1 MMAKFDIFVRDIDL
15 GRDML
20 PDGWEVGNGLSPLSA
35 SGGDGAGGDPDD
47 DGLTNLQEYQ
57 RGTKSRK
64 RDTDGD
70 GLSDGDEVNTHNT
83 NPLLT
88 DTDGDG
94 VRDGDEVPHSPGSCP
109 NDPDDE
115 GNPANCV
122 TLRLTVGDP
131 SGSHSERWN
140 FEVFE
145 EATGRDVVRHCDDGF
160 GTPGSAEYA
169 LVKGKAYTFSLRWI
183 GTNLDEGP
191 DYDWQALIND
201 SDETGAREGLYG
213 TGAFIVE
220 DSYGLLTE
228 ERHGNEFDI
237 TIGETGRIIVPK
249 VEIVG
254 LDKTVTWPCTCA
266 ESRVIVAA
274 NVAPAT
280 VADNVNWTASC
291 FADNEIRIFF
301 LDCQTA
307 PPAGTPA
314 DLQDADFFAVFAPP
328 TNFTTEFTVGLS
340 VTDYQ
345 SSDNTHVLV
354 HAVPNGKS
362 TSTSMWLNP
371 PTKPYGRAYKYTF
384 SSSGG
389 DLDGV
394 RISERVTFAND
405 PYWYQ
410 RGDIVYGQEIWD
422 LDSTGMMDEYD
433 EYSDPYDLG
442 QININRFHPVPPG
455 SGTPVIYQTLQTY
468 GWKCPLCSTYRDFFS
483 HEIYT
488 GLSSYDESSAIP
500 KYETSISNGIIFE
513 EDYLGNPFLDVD
525 DIVSS
530 SLTVIANGSNTFQV
544 GWSGT
549 YQKSSKPQAM
559 DLNWNW
565 DCEDSLGCTFSSLRD
580 NPVTITTGTQA
591 GTLNLWINLN
601 PIRSSDPTFKAHSIS
616 IQLIEP

>member
-1 MMAKFDIFVRDIDL
+1 
-15 GRDML
+15 
-20 PDGWEVGNGLSPLSA
+20 
-35 SGGDGAGGDPDD
+35 
-47 DGLTNLQEYQ
+47 
-57 RGTKSRK
+57 
-64 RDTDGD
+64 
-70 GLSDGDEVNTHNT
+70 
-83 NPLLT
+83 
-88 DTDGDG
+88 
-94 VRDGDEVPHSPGSCP
+94 
-109 NDPDDE
+109 
-115 GNPANCV
+115 V
-122 TLRLTVGDP
+122 TLSLTVGDS

-140 FEVFE
+140 LDVFE
-145 EATGRDVVRHCDDGF
+145 EDTGRAVYHHCDQNF

-169 LVKGKAYTFSLRWI
+169 LVKGKAYTFSLKWVA
-183 GTNLDEGP
+183 TNLGSYGP
-191 DYDWQALIND
+191 DFDWQALING
-201 SDETGAREGLYG
+201 SDEAGAREGLYG

-220 DSYGLLTE
+220 DPDDLLTE
-228 ERHGNEFDI
+228 EMHGNDTDI
-237 TIGETGRIIVPK
+237 TVGKEGRIIVPK

-254 LDKTVTWPCTCA
+254 QNKTVTWPCTCA

-291 FADNEIRIFF
+291 FVDNETRIFF
-301 LDCQTA
+301 LDCQTV

-314 DLQDADFFAVFAPP
+314 DLQNADFFTVFAPP
-328 TNFTTEFTVGLS
+328 TNFTAEFTIGLS

-345 SSDNTHVLV
+345 SSDNTNVLV
-354 HAVPNGKS
+354 HAVPNGKL
-362 TSTSMWLNP
+362 TSTSMWP
-371 PTKPYGRAYKYTF
+371 PPPAKPYGRAYKYTF

-389 DLDGV
+389 SLSGV

-410 RGDIVYGQEIWD
+410 RGNIVYGQENWD
-422 LDSTGMMDEYD
+422 LESTGMMDEYD

-468 GWKCPLCSTYRDFFS
+468 GWKCPLCSTYHDFFS
-483 HEIYT
+483 HEIFT

-580 NPVTITTGTQA
+580 NPMTITTGTQT